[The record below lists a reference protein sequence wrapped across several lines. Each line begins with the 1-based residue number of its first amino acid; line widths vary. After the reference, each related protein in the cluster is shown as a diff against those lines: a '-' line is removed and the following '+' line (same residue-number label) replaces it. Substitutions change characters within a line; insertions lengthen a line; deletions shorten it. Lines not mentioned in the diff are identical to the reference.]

1 MYFDHLPTEDDLFS
15 NALTLL
21 GRSVLILLLAAGL
34 VGLYF
39 GFLTAKGM
47 VRRLEHASDIA
58 DAWSQGDL
66 TEFIEDPS
74 KDEIGKL
81 GGRLNQMAL
90 QLKDLL
96 KRRQAMAVS
105 EERNRLARDLHDSAK
120 QQALAASFQIGTA
133 LTLFDRQPKTAKGH
147 LEEAERLVDSVREEL
162 TDLILELRPQALGEK
177 SLDEVLA
184 EYALD
189 WAHQNPIDVN
199 LDLET
204 GVEVSLDVKQT
215 LLRILQESLANAAR
229 HSAAEQVSLALHS
242 DAQVVSVVI
251 KDDGRGFDPGEAQ
264 IGMGLHSMRE
274 RAEAVEGSLEITS
287 AGGQGTTITVFIPR
301 VE

>member
-1 MYFDHLPTEDDLFS
+1 
-15 NALTLL
+15 
-21 GRSVLILLLAAGL
+21 
-34 VGLYF
+34 
-39 GFLTAKGM
+39 
-47 VRRLEHASDIA
+47 
-58 DAWSQGDL
+58 
-66 TEFIEDPS
+66 
-74 KDEIGKL
+74 
-81 GGRLNQMAL
+81 MAL

-189 WAHQNPIDVN
+189 WAHQNPMDVN
-199 LDLET
+199 LDLEAD
-204 GVEVSLDVKQT
+204 VKVSLDVKQT

-287 AGGQGTTITVFIPR
+287 AAGQGTTITVIIPR